1 MISSEFYKKIYEI
14 IQQIPTGK
22 VATYGQIAVLAGKP
36 HAARAVGWA
45 LNAASEAMDLPWHR
59 VINASGKSS
68 LPEKSGRMLQQILLE
83 SEGVVFENS
92 KIDLE
97 QFLWNGKG
105 G

>member
-1 MISSEFYKKIYEI
+1 MSSEFYNKIYEI

-45 LNAASEAMDLPWHR
+45 LNAAKKEMDLPWHR

-68 LPEKSGRMLQQILLE
+68 LPETSGRILQQLLLE
-83 SEGVVFENS
+83 SEGVVFENN
-92 KIDLE
+92 KIDLAL
-97 QFLWNGKG
+97 FLWNGKSG
-105 G
+105 